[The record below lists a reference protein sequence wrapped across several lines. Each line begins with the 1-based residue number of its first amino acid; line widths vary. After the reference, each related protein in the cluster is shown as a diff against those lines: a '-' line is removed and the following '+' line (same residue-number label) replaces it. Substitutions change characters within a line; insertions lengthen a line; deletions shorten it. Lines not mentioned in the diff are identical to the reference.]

1 MRFTREEKGSLIREQ
16 SPVAIYSLTPGADA
30 FTMRE
35 TRDGL
40 LRKTVVW
47 TLAGG
52 AWTMEVFDE
61 TVSPRELVRR
71 DVRTSRPTARGVAH
85 TLARG
90 GEVVE
95 TETEEIDGI
104 GPMPIRET
112 RGVGAE
118 ARTTYAYRV
127 RPDCHSKL
135 PQVRQA
141 KLGRTNS
148 GRSYIVKKSTYD

>member
-1 MRFTREEKGSLIREQ
+1 
-16 SPVAIYSLTPGADA
+16 
-30 FTMRE
+30 MRE
-35 TRDGL
+35 TRDGS

-47 TLAGG
+47 TLADGV
-52 AWTMEVFDE
+52 WTMEVFDE
-61 TVSPRELVRR
+61 TVAPRELVRR
-71 DVRTSRPTARGVAH
+71 DVRTTRPTARGVAH

-118 ARTTYAYRV
+118 ARTTWKSYYKSGAEKGRNGEGLV
-127 RPDCHSKL
+127 R
-135 PQVRQA
+135 RA
-141 KLGRTNS
+141 KLG
-148 GRSYIVKKSTYD
+148 

>member
-1 MRFTREEKGSLIREQ
+1 MSCCEAAAFTRKGEQ

-35 TRDGL
+35 TREGS

-47 TLAGG
+47 TLADGV
-52 AWTMEVFDE
+52 WTMEVFDE

-71 DVRTSRPTARGVAH
+71 DVRTTRTTACGVAH

-104 GPMPIRET
+104 GSMPIRET

-118 ARTTYAYRV
+118 ARTTWKSYYTSRAAKGRIK
-127 RPDCHSKL
+127 SGIKEG
-135 PQVRQA
+135 PQF
-141 KLGRTNS
+141 
-148 GRSYIVKKSTYD
+148 VK